1 MRKITFVLFLLA
13 FLTGVKTMAQAQY
26 GTWTSVGVEKKLG
39 KWKLEADTEIRT
51 IYYLRLINRWSIG
64 LDAEYKIAKPL
75 EVGLSYTLMNVLD
88 QKYLNYQFRNRFN
101 VGITG
106 KQKWGRFDFSLSEG
120 LQLTTK
126 NASKRIDDY
135 GNTDT
140 YKINPALMWK
150 NSMQTEYDIPKSKLT
165 PGGEIESYYELN
177 NPDGNKFDKLRYSL
191 FLKYKINKHNSLKL
205 AGIYNDELGSDDA
218 DYSGKYIVDL
228 KFSHTLK

>member
-1 MRKITFVLFLLA
+1 
-13 FLTGVKTMAQAQY
+13 
-26 GTWTSVGVEKKLG
+26 
-39 KWKLEADTEIRT
+39 
-51 IYYLRLINRWSIG
+51 
-64 LDAEYKIAKPL
+64 
-75 EVGLSYTLMNVLD
+75 MNVLD

-101 VGITG
+101 AGITG

-150 NSMQTEYDIPKSKLT
+150 NSMQAEYDIPKSKLT